1 MQTHYF
7 DLKAIPQE
15 DSTQPQVIS
24 DIMQIL
30 HRYLPGY
37 NNSDCEE
44 EQIALSFP
52 CYRRN
57 GSLGGIIRLHGEE
70 EQLFDLHDSLISLSG
85 YALVGDVQEVPAQ
98 IKGYAIFSRKQYKG
112 AAAARRMK
120 ARYAQRKDKAW
131 TTELA
136 TAMIKKYSSH
146 DFLPFAQLKS
156 ASTGQLMRLYI
167 EKKEVSKDSCGFFTG
182 YGLSKPTKGD
192 APLATVPIF

>member
-15 DSTQPQVIS
+15 DRTQPQVVS

-30 HRYLPGY
+30 HRYLPEF
-37 NNSDCEE
+37 NNGDCEE

-52 CYRRN
+52 GYRRN

-70 EQLFDLHDSLISLSG
+70 EQLFDINDSLITLSG
-85 YALVGDVQEVPAQ
+85 YALVGEVEKTPSQ
-98 IKGYAIFSRKQYKG
+98 IDGYATFSRKQYKG
-112 AAAARRMK
+112 AAAVRRMK
-120 ARYAQRKDKAW
+120 ARYAQRTDKAW

-136 TAMIKKYSSH
+136 TAMVKKYSSH
-146 DFLPFAQLKS
+146 NFLPFAVIKS
-156 ASTGQLMRLYI
+156 ASTEQWMRLYI
-167 EKKEVSKDSCGFFTG
+167 ERKKVAQDVCGLFTG
-182 YGLSKPTKGD
+182 YGLSKPTGNN